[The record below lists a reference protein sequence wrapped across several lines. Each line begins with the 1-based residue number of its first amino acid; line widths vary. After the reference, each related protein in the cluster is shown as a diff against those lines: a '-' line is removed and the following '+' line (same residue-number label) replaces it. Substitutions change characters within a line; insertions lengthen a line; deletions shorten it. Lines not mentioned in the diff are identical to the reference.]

1 MVLCNEILDAIE
13 PIAAGELTPDDRI
26 SAHLSS
32 CPRCAAA
39 LEAARRLEQ
48 ILQARPA
55 PRAPAQFTSRTMARV
70 RRVRWRTEQVLDLGF
85 NVTIGLILLIVL
97 GGVWLLMHRSGL
109 VAVSN
114 DAVELLGTGLV
125 TLARHV
131 APAVP
136 LYAGATALLATAL
149 GIWWWAERELT

>member
-1 MVLCNEILDAIE
+1 MNPEPGTLMFCNEVHDAIE
-13 PIAAGELTPDDRI
+13 PIAAGELIPADGI
-26 SAHLSS
+26 AAHLSS
-32 CPRCAAA
+32 CPSCAAA
-39 LEAARRLEQ
+39 LEDARRLEQ
-48 ILQARPA
+48 LLQGRPT

-70 RRVRWRTEQVLDLGF
+70 RRARWRTEQVFDLGF
-85 NVTIGLILLIVL
+85 NVTIGLVVLTVL

-114 DAVELLGTGLV
+114 DAVELLGAGLV
-125 TLARHV
+125 TLAHRV

-149 GIWWWAERELT
+149 GIW